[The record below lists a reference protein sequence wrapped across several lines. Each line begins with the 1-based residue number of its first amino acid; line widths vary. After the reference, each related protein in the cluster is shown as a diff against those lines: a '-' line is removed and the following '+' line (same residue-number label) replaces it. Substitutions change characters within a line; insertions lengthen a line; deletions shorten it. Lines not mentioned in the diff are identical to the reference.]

1 MVKYRELLHALQEL
15 TADQLEY
22 NVSIAILTDNHGTE
36 EVTLMNVEETLLAS
50 DDRLNVEDFDLEED
64 LPLLAM
70 RNISFDSKG

>member
-36 EVTLMNVEETLLAS
+36 EVTLMNVEATLLAS

-64 LPLLAM
+64 LPLLAI